1 MERDFVSRLV
11 GKMRPKRSATPHVD
25 DGRQFVKSA
34 TRETLE
40 EAYRELLVEH
50 QVVAETNARL
60 HQRLAEQA
68 DGMEDSPAA
77 KRLIS
82 SQRKA
87 LAERS
92 RVQRE
97 LGYENKRLQLEQR
110 RLVEELQSLRT
121 RISHQVG
128 ELQKLRE
135 QIAAQRTELTET
147 KALLRAKSDELD
159 ALTTKY
165 HLMISKTGS

>member
-1 MERDFVSRLV
+1 MERGFVSRLV
-11 GKMRPKRSATPHVD
+11 DKMRPKRAATSGAD
-25 DGRQFVKSA
+25 DGHQFLKSA

-50 QVVAETNARL
+50 QVVTETNARL

-68 DGMEDSPAA
+68 EGMEDSPAA

-82 SQRKA
+82 AQRKA
-87 LAERS
+87 LVERS
-92 RVQRE
+92 RVQRA

-110 RLVEELQSLRT
+110 KLVEELQSLRT

-135 QIAAQRTELTET
+135 QVAAQRAELSET
-147 KALLRAKSDELD
+147 KALLRGKSDELD
-159 ALTTKY
+159 ALTAKY
-165 HLMISKTGS
+165 QQLMSRTGS